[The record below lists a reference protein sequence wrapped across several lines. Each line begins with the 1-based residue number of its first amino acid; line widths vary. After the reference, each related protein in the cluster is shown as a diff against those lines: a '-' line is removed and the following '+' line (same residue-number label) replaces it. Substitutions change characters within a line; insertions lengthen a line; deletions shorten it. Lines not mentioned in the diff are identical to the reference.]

1 VVLSRRA
8 AVLGLVVLAACSES
22 LFGAHHAG
30 QTSDGGGDD
39 ASAGPDSGVVP
50 STCPSGCLG
59 DAGADFN
66 GMAGGAGKHWRYL
79 DDLRNRSWIPMTVGI
94 NEMIGTD
101 PLNRITTCAAKPGA
115 SACNALPGALLVSTA
130 GSKSGADPAIEFT
143 AAADQVI
150 QLSLHALVPAGGADQ
165 MIRLYRNSREDVL
178 FTGTATAGT
187 DLAHALTLT
196 ALAGDRFLVAVAP
209 TGGGARAIGLQLF
222 VNDMGAKFPATCQ
235 VALSFASA
243 TGNTTND
250 LCGHAVFSSYVT
262 LPLPISLVGGP
273 FTEQGNAADVSS
285 GEYLVRSTTDTSSP
299 LLDWTKDVTVQL
311 WVEFKSF
318 DPGSPAVLFSD
329 LDRGSGSGI
338 DISISPGTGNLDVQT
353 CAPSSS
359 GVMLGDAVFP
369 YPYSST
375 TSPQWGFIRV
385 VRAGGQVRVCV
396 NGVFAVS
403 ADTGSCTAPSVYA
416 PQIGKHASS
425 VGAFLI
431 GEIDDVRVITGALPC
446 N

>member
-8 AVLGLVVLAACSES
+8 AVLGLVALAGCSES
-22 LFGAHHAG
+22 LFGAHPAG
-30 QTSDGGGDD
+30 QISDGGGDD
-39 ASAGPDSGVVP
+39 GSAGPDSGVVP

-59 DAGADFN
+59 DAGADWN
-66 GMAGGAGKHWRYL
+66 GMAGGAGNHWRYL
-79 DDLRNRSWIPMTVGI
+79 DDLRNRSWMPMSVGN
-94 NEMIGTD
+94 NEMIGSD
-101 PLNRITTCAAKPGA
+101 PLNRITACAAKPTA
-115 SACNALPGALLVSTA
+115 SACSTLPGALLVSTS
-130 GSKSGADPAIEFT
+130 GSKSGADPAIEFK

-165 MIRLYRNSREDVL
+165 VIRLYRNSREDVL

-187 DLAHALTLT
+187 DLAHAITLT

-209 TGGGARAIGLQLF
+209 VGGGASDIGLQLF
-222 VNDMGAKFPATCQ
+222 VNDTGATFPATCQ

-250 LCGHAVFSSYVT
+250 LCGHAVFSSY
-262 LPLPISLVGGP
+262 LAQPQPISLVPGP
-273 FTEQGNAADVSS
+273 FAELGKAADVTS

-299 LLDWTKDVTVQL
+299 VLDWTKDVTVQL
-311 WVEFKSF
+311 WVQFKFF

-338 DISISPGTGNLDVQT
+338 DISVSSNTGILDVQA

-359 GVMLGDAVFP
+359 GVMFGDAIYS

-375 TSPQWGFIRV
+375 SSPQWGFIRV

-403 ADTGSCTAPSVYA
+403 AATRSCTAPPAYA

-425 VGAFLI
+425 DGAFFS